1 MTLQPVPEPNL
12 AALQGIFK
20 DRRARSGLS
29 YDQLANR
36 SGLTRGT
43 LINLGTGRFRG
54 DLRTWLLLARAWEI
68 SLDELLAPVW
78 EDVEQ

>member
-29 YDQLANR
+29 YDQLANKT
-36 SGLTRGT
+36 GLTRGT
-43 LINLGTGRFRG
+43 LINVAKGRYRG
-54 DLRTWLLLARAWEI
+54 DLRTWLLLAQAWNTT
-68 SLDELLAPVW
+68 LDELLAPVW
-78 EDVEQ
+78 ENVER